1 MTYQTDRPS
10 GIRGEINGFV
20 VAEEQTLE
28 ARLRRSYQVARQRAQ
43 DAVNQARGGV
53 APGSVAGEPAG
64 VAARPDNARTER
76 IRAILAALQ
85 TDIAGLPVRMTR
97 SVRAHAAR
105 LELVDRL
112 KDLAMLLG
120 AAVRA
125 VARMFW
131 QLPGTAQVVIL
142 TVVAL
147 GLVVTWPGAPDTDMA
162 SGEPAPA
169 LRSGEAT
176 LPQRFDAELWKPV
189 AAPLPAYHLEA
200 PELDRNALQYRARTH
215 ADGARQDIL
224 IWDARQPAGVQRR
237 RTPAFAAL
245 MLEYYPKTH
254 PDAGSLY
261 VDTVRRAALAGA
273 SVERIG
279 GSVGLETKFGV
290 FETADAEI
298 GIADGRRSCLAFRH
312 LADAVPLQIHG
323 LMCGTAQ
330 QPIDRSALACILD
343 RIDLISAGKDQAF
356 RAFFAETERARRPCG
371 VARLVPARSAG
382 GADASAPPVRVGGLR
397 P

>member
-1 MTYQTDRPS
+1 MTYQTDRPGS
-10 GIRGEINGFV
+10 IRGEINGFV

-28 ARLRRSYQVARQRAQ
+28 ARLRRSYQAARQRAQ
-43 DAVNQARGGV
+43 EAVSQAREAV
-53 APGSVAGEPAG
+53 APGPLTGDPGHRAV
-64 VAARPDNARTER
+64 RPDTARTAQV
-76 IRAILAALQ
+76 RAVLAALRA
-85 TDIAGLPVRMTR
+85 DMAAIPVRLAG

-105 LELVDRL
+105 LEIVDRL

-147 GLVVTWPGAPDTDMA
+147 GLVVTWPGAPDTDLA
-162 SGEPAPA
+162 AGEPAPV
-169 LRSGEAT
+169 LRPGETA

-224 IWDARQPAGVQRR
+224 VWDARQPAGAQRR
-237 RTPAFAAL
+237 RTPAFGML
-245 MLEYYPKTH
+245 VLEYYPKTH
-254 PDAGSLY
+254 PDSGSLY

-290 FETADAEI
+290 FETAESEI

-356 RAFFAETERARRPCG
+356 RAFFAETERARGPCG
-371 VARLVPARSAG
+371 AARLVPVRSAG
-382 GADASAPPVRVGGLR
+382 GADDGASSIRISGLR